1 VHHCA
6 VVIQSRLRGYF
17 QRRKYKAFLPIYRRV
32 RELLSAVAA
41 GWKLRRILRLQ
52 PVKAQIGEIRV
63 RIRNGQVSAA
73 RIAKR
78 EFADEI
84 ERLGKKGRWIEV
96 LLRSRMMKSKSN
108 LDGKENSSLYGN
120 IKSKSIKN
128 VFKEQPRVESDKPKP
143 RK

>member
-1 VHHCA
+1 

-52 PVKAQIGEIRV
+52 AVKAQIGEIRV
-63 RIRNGQVSAA
+63 RIRNGQAGAV

-96 LLRSRMMKSKSN
+96 LLRCRMMKSKSN

-128 VFKEQPRVESDKPKP
+128 VFKEQPRVERDKPKP